1 MPDFGMRERH
11 RQATFRNESPTIS
24 VEGRSPNDDKGRRHG
39 HLLALDYEEENLCPV
54 LRGEEG
60 ASRFLRDRGIKWWSS
75 SRSGDRSGGT
85 RPTRN
90 LASSQVAC
98 INFMLPLA
106 GEPDALAAALS
117 AIDDDVDGNA
127 CIKNPATGTN
137 SLVEIEWIGLDH
149 ALEGPQHKTR
159 GANTTSIDAFLVAE
173 TASGR
178 RAYLIEWKYV
188 EDYRTRYLGDGS
200 RGATRL
206 RRYTDAYAAS
216 PFFPDSTPV
225 TAWFYEPFYQSM
237 RQRLLADRM
246 VRKGEHDVRD
256 AKVVVVV
263 PECNRAYRERITS
276 PALAKEFAHAR
287 TVAEVM
293 QVATTSPGA
302 GFACVSPGMLAEA
315 VRRRC
320 GTGVA
325 EWSEYLSARYG
336 W

>member
-24 VEGRSPNDDKGRRHG
+24 AAGRSPKDEKGRQHG
-39 HLLALDYEEENLCPV
+39 HLLTLGYEEENLCPA
-54 LRGEEG
+54 LRGEAG

-85 RPTRN
+85 HPTRN

-106 GEPDALAAALS
+106 GEPVALAAALS
-117 AIDDDVDGNA
+117 AIDDDVDGIA
-127 CIKNPATGTN
+127 SIENPDARTN

-149 ALEGPQHKTR
+149 ALEGPQQKTR
-159 GANTTSIDAFLVAE
+159 GANTTSIDAFVVAE

-188 EDYRTRYLGDGS
+188 EDYRTKYLGDGS

-206 RRYTDAYAAS
+206 RRYTDAYEAS
-216 PFFPDSTPV
+216 PFFPGNIAV
-225 TAWFYEPFYQSM
+225 TAWLYEPFYQFM

-246 VRKGEHDVRD
+246 VRNGEHGVRD
-256 AKVVVVV
+256 AKVVIVV

-287 TVAEVM
+287 TVAEVIR
-293 QVATTSPGA
+293 AAITRPDA
-302 GFACVSPGMLAEA
+302 GFSCVSPRMLVEA
-315 VRRRC
+315 VRYRC

-325 EWSEYLSARYG
+325 EWSEYLSERYG